1 MDEENE
7 LDLDVILDDKL
18 RQAGLI
24 QNLMYQVKSFLALK
38 FPIIEVV
45 VCT

>member
-24 QNLMYQVKSFLALK
+24 QNLMYQVKSFMPLK
-38 FPIIEVV
+38 FPIIKVV